1 MRTPSRANSDT
12 QMITPRPEYEAMIT
26 PAIRDELKKYGI
38 RNMSKAKAIPL
49 LDHIYKETHPIM
61 EFRTEKKDGMMN
73 SDISFD
79 TISNSSNDSAD
90 HELMEESLMLN
101 NQYDILTQ
109 DQAQP
114 TDLLPETNLRELI
127 LKYIQSDKD
136 LYNKCLT
143 YEPFW
148 LEQFFKD
155 FKPFAMAHNLTAR
168 QINLKLVTDIL
179 DNECLTFRTGAS
191 ANRNRVAGKKSVKSK
206 PNSISSTSQRK
217 KGKKRLSSSQTAI
230 APTKKRGRKNVYA
243 TQS

>member
-1 MRTPSRANSDT
+1 
-12 QMITPRPEYEAMIT
+12 
-26 PAIRDELKKYGI
+26 
-38 RNMSKAKAIPL
+38 
-49 LDHIYKETHPIM
+49 M

-109 DQAQP
+109 DQSQP
-114 TDLLPETNLRELI
+114 TDILP
-127 LKYIQSDKD
+127 
-136 LYNKCLT
+136 
-143 YEPFW
+143 
-148 LEQFFKD
+148 
-155 FKPFAMAHNLTAR
+155 

-191 ANRNRVAGKKSVKSK
+191 TNRNRVAGKKSVKSK

-230 APTKKRGRKNVYA
+230 A
-243 TQS
+243 